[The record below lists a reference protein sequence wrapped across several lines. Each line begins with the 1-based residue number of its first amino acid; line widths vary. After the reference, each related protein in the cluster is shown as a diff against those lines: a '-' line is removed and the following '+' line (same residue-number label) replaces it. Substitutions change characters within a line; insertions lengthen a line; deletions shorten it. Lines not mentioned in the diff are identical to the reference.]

1 MSQDKLIF
9 VTEKYFSCNN
19 SVVAA
24 QRAFRLY
31 YNIKRKKA
39 VPSRK
44 VILRCAA
51 KANMQL
57 LREKFKG
64 RLISK
69 FGNVW
74 WPPRS
79 PDLTVPDFYLW
90 GYLKDTVYKNKP
102 QSIIDLKR
110 NIREEIRTILTE
122 ILKNV
127 INSLPRRMEACIKSN
142 GKHLNDVIFKK

>member
-1 MSQDKLIF
+1 MKLTRGVWFQQDGA
-9 VTEKYFSCNN
+9 TCHT
-19 SVVAA
+19 
-24 QRAFRLY
+24 
-31 YNIKRKKA
+31 
-39 VPSRK
+39 
-44 VILRCAA
+44 A

-79 PDLTVPDFYLW
+79 PELTVPDFYLW

-110 NIREEIRTILTE
+110 NIREEIRTISTE